1 VDWLHHCDTEDYQ
14 ANVRLNE
21 SRGVLSLFEDA
32 PPRREDVER
41 DLRSIAEGY
50 LVDHIGDLLRTRG
63 SIRPV
68 TAIVDVYG
76 DMLGRAR
83 ATHVRAAIKALHA
96 SGKTDDNGIRDFWM
110 RTVRWTG
117 T

>member
-1 VDWLHHCDTEDYQ
+1 
-14 ANVRLNE
+14 
-21 SRGVLSLFEDA
+21 
-32 PPRREDVER
+32 
-41 DLRSIAEGY
+41 
-50 LVDHIGDLLRTRG
+50 
-63 SIRPV
+63 
-68 TAIVDVYG
+68 VDVYG